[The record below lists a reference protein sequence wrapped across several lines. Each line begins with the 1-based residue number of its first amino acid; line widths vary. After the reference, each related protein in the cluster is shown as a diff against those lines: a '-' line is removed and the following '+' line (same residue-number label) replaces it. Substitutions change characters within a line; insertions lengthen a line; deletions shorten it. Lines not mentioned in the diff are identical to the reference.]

1 MVNKYNRKKFEFGGG
16 AGIARDKKMS
26 ALPEAKQLL
35 KGLKVPNVNSTF
47 DKEKAKKVLDQ
58 EKSGPINPKQNV
70 TKGPMKAIPAGVFS
84 VVRGAMGRRAR
95 KDINK
100 YNRIIKDAS
109 KFAKENPKKV
119 KKALNDKERIADLTK
134 KLQKLRKK

>member
-70 TKGPMKAIPAGVFS
+70 TKGPMKAIPAGMSSLVK
-84 VVRGAMGRRAR
+84 GAVKAG
-95 KDINK
+95 KK
-100 YNRIIKDAS
+100 YLKKNPQ
-109 KFAKENPKKV
+109 KFDKK
-119 KKALNDKERIADLTK
+119 KIADLTK